1 MLRTASKRMLTS
13 YMRGK
18 PGAPINR
25 ATATSNA
32 LAPSP
37 GRPAMDAVPET
48 SVTVRLLAD
57 EHRFAVELAEVDGIS
72 ISDAV
77 RMSIRRAYE
86 ARFGQK

>member
-1 MLRTASKRMLTS
+1 
-13 YMRGK
+13 
-18 PGAPINR
+18 
-25 ATATSNA
+25 
-32 LAPSP
+32 
-37 GRPAMDAVPET
+37 MDAVPET